1 MPKRLSDSPNIE
13 QNLIQLLKEDPSI
26 TSRAMAEKLGGNH
39 ATLRLMLKRLIDDRV
54 LRIVATSD
62 ARAMGYG
69 IVSILLIKTKTRS
82 ATRVAEDLAN
92 IPEITAID
100 VIFGEYDLLC
110 VALSKEREDLH
121 ALITRKLAVVSGVS
135 NIQCNHGLSILH
147 LSSNWGQLSDDSDL
161 DRIGEQTR
169 SLITGLDQMDRDIL
183 QIIQADGRASKRSI
197 AKEVGLAEGTVRYR
211 LRGMEQKGLVK
222 RQLIIDPTNSAAAQ
236 FSVNSFAYVCLSV
249 DPARIEQ
256 IAAAVA
262 QDKNI
267 TFIAVVAGS
276 YDIIASAVANNRI
289 ELLHII
295 EQRVLS
301 IAGIEETHIFETV
314 QSCKH
319 NYLVNFAG

>member
-1 MPKRLSDSPNIE
+1 MPKRLSGSPNIE

-211 LRGMEQKGLVK
+211 LRGMEQQGLVK
-222 RQLIIDPTNSAAAQ
+222 RRLIIDPNKFDAQ

-256 IAAAVA
+256 IAAAVG

-267 TFIAVVAGS
+267 TFVAVVAGS
-276 YDIIASAVANNRI
+276 YDIIASAVANDRI

>member
-1 MPKRLSDSPNIE
+1 MPKRLSGSPNIE

-211 LRGMEQKGLVK
+211 LRGMEQQGLVK
-222 RQLIIDPTNSAAAQ
+222 RRLIIDPNKFDAQ

-256 IAAAVA
+256 IAAAVG

-267 TFIAVVAGS
+267 TFVAVVAGS
-276 YDIIASAVANNRI
+276 YDIIASAVANDRI

-319 NYLVNFAG
+319 NHLVNFAG